1 MIVVDAHQHFW
12 DPIRNDYGWLTPSNV
27 RLYRRFGPENL
38 SPLLAEAGAA
48 CTVLVQAAASEDET
62 KYLISIATRHKFV
75 AGVVGWVDFEA
86 DDVDRRIAAL
96 VALSGGRLK
105 GLRPM
110 IQDIPDVSWLAHR
123 KLDPAFR
130 SMIQHGLTFDALVM
144 PRHLSLLRDRLRMH
158 PKLRAVLNHAG
169 KPDIAG
175 GDFDGWAADIERLAR
190 DTGVCCKLSG
200 LLTQA
205 ALQAGAPALS
215 DFVAHIFRCFGSERV
230 MWGSDWPVLTTSATY
245 GAWLK
250 IARTLVDL
258 HAAGSEQAVF
268 RENAVRFYS
277 LDQPEQG
284 HFTSSAA
291 RAS

>member
-12 DPIRNDYGWLTPSNV
+12 DPTRDDYDWLTPSNV
-27 RLYRRFGPENL
+27 QLYRRFGPENL
-38 SPLLAEAGAA
+38 SPLLTEAGAA

-62 KYLISIATRHKFV
+62 KYLFSIAARHKFV

-86 DDVDRRIAAL
+86 DDVDQRIATL
-96 VALSGGRLK
+96 IALSDGRLK

-110 IQDIPDVSWLAHR
+110 IQDIADVSWLAQR

-130 SMIQHGLTFDALVM
+130 AMVQHGLAFDALVM

-158 PKLRAVLNHAG
+158 PNLRAVLDHAG

-175 GDFDGWAADIERLAR
+175 GDYDCWAADIERLAR
-190 DTGVCCKLSG
+190 DTNVFCKLSG

-205 ALQAGAPALS
+205 APREGAEALG

-245 GAWLK
+245 SAWLE
-250 IARTLVDL
+250 IARTLVSRY
-258 HAAGSEQAVF
+258 AAGGELAVF
-268 RENAVRFYS
+268 RENAVRFYN
-277 LDQPEQG
+277 LDEPEQDQ
-284 HFTSSAA
+284 FTPPTA